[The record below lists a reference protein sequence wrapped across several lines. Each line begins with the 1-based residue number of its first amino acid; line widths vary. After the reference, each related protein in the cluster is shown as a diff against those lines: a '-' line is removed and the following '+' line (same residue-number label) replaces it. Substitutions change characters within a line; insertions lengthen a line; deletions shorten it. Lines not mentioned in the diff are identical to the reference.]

1 MVETPRLTDIARSAA
16 STGIGFEP
24 LADRHFALVA
34 QWFGRP
40 HVAQWWHD
48 GPRTAAAVEAEYLAP
63 LGKPDAAIPYVAIAR
78 GEPIGFIQTY
88 VAVDFG
94 QGWWTGWDDPSVRG
108 IDQFL
113 ADERSLG
120 CGLGTAMIGAFV
132 SWLLDDAT
140 VSKVVV
146 DPSPRNARAFGCY
159 RKCGFRDAGII
170 ATPDGEAMLMELLRP
185 RE

>member
-1 MVETPRLTDIARSAA
+1 METPRATDIVRTTA
-16 STGIGFEP
+16 SPAIGFEP
-24 LADRHFALVA
+24 LADRHLALVA

-40 HVAQWWHD
+40 YVAQWWHD
-48 GPRTAAAVEAEYLAP
+48 GPRTVEAVAAEYLAP
-63 LGKPDAAIPYVAIAR
+63 LGEPDAAIPYVAIAR

-94 QGWWTGWDDPSVRG
+94 HGWWTGRDDPSVRG

-113 ADERSLG
+113 ADARSLG
-120 CGLGTAMIGAFV
+120 RGLGTAMISAFV
-132 SWLLDDAT
+132 SRLLDDAA

-146 DPSPRNARAFGCY
+146 DPSPRNARAIGCY
-159 RKCGFRDAGII
+159 KKCGFRDVGII

-185 RE
+185 RG